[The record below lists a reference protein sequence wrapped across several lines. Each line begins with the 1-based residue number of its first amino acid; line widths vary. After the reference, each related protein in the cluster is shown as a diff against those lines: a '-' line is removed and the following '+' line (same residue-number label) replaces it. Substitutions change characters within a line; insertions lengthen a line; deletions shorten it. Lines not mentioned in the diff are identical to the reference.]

1 MKRRLTLSKETL
13 RTLDAQ
19 ELAMVVGGTG
29 SDHKNGHGKT
39 GQHGS
44 CNANGH
50 NGHGKTGQHGSCNAD
65 KHSSD

>member
-19 ELAMVVGGTG
+19 ELAMVVGGNG
-29 SDHKNGHGKT
+29 SNHGNGHGKT

-50 NGHGKTGQHGSCNAD
+50 NGHGKTGQHGSCNA
-65 KHSSD
+65 HSAD